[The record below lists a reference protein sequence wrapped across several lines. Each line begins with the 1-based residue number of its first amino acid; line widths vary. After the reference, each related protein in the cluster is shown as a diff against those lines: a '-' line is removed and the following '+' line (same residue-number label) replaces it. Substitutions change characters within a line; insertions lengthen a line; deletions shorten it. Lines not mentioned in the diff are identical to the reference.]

1 MIDHDKYFEY
11 VREVLFDGALEQIQV
26 DGQNVI
32 IGLWDY
38 QATGTPMTDL
48 RWLAY
53 MLATVYHETGQKMWP
68 NTEGGSQEYLQGKDY
83 WPYIG
88 RGLVHLTWE
97 DNYRNASTALSLIDD
112 RDLVE
117 HPELALDSLI
127 ATRIMFRGMA
137 EGWFTTRKLGQ
148 YFNDDPDDPQDDPI
162 NARQIIN
169 GNDCDTQ
176 IAAYHDQFLTALKEA
191 EIVELSPAAKTAN
204 LQMTLSEGVAP
215 FVSVNGKRWE
225 EAS

>member
-1 MIDHDKYFEY
+1 
-11 VREVLFDGALEQIQV
+11 
-26 DGQNVI
+26 
-32 IGLWDY
+32 
-38 QATGTPMTDL
+38 
-48 RWLAY
+48 
-53 MLATVYHETGQKMWP
+53 MWP

-97 DNYRNASTALSLIDD
+97 DNYRNASAALGLIDD
-112 RDLVE
+112 RDLVA
-117 HPELALDSLI
+117 HPELALDLLI
-127 ATRIMFRGMA
+127 AARIMFRGMA

-148 YFNDDPDDPQDDPI
+148 YFNDDTDDPI

-191 EIVELSPAAKTAN
+191 TIEQRFGDAV
-204 LQMTLSEGVAP
+204 V
-215 FVSVNGKRWE
+215 
-225 EAS
+225 